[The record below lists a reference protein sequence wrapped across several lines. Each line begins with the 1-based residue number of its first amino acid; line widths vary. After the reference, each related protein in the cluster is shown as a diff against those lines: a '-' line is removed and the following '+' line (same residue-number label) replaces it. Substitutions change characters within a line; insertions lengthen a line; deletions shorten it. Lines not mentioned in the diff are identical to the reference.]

1 MTFSEKLDFRRANFL
16 EKQFHI
22 TYFFWIAAFLEG
34 LLFQKTLS
42 PTTAK
47 FLEEVLLVL
56 SFSVKM
62 YKHFYVH
69 LLLLKVASWTKC
81 I

>member
-22 TYFFWIAAFLEG
+22 TYSFWIAAFLEG

-47 FLEEVLLVL
+47 FLEELLLVL

-69 LLLLKVASWTKC
+69 LLLLKVVSWTKC